1 MIRPFLKAGI
11 VAASIFL
18 GLAAQAEAATTSL
31 TIGLS
36 NGWVGSEWRTQMI
49 AEAQAAAAAWQAH
62 GVDVHVIVQS
72 ATTDVPGQIG
82 QVRNFINQGVNA
94 IIINPSSPT
103 AFSPVFAEAHSRGIL
118 VVATD
123 AEVSSKDAI
132 YVGINQKEW
141 AEKSAEWLAKTLHG
155 QGNVVAINGIAGN
168 AANEMRVAG
177 YREVFA
183 KYPGI
188 KVLNEANANWDEA
201 QGQQV
206 MQNLLATYPNIQ
218 GVWVQDGMAAGAWR
232 AIIAANKA
240 ELDCRDRGNPE
251 GFSHPLGRRP
261 SQFRRLGEPAGRD
274 GERAQ
279 RRGVEADRQ
288 AIQGWRVWR
297 GLWQRDLYSDP
308 VCG

>member
-62 GVDVHVIVQS
+62 GVDVPVIVQS

-82 QVRNFINQGVNA
+82 PVRNFINQGVNA

-141 AEKSAEWLAKTLHG
+141 AEKSAAWLVQAMHG

-168 AANEMRVAG
+168 AANEMRIAG

-183 KYPGI
+183 KNPGI

-206 MQNLLATYPNIQ
+206 MQTLLAT
-218 GVWVQDGMAAGAWR
+218 
-232 AIIAANKA
+232 
-240 ELDCRDRGNPE
+240 
-251 GFSHPLGRRP
+251 
-261 SQFRRLGEPAGRD
+261 
-274 GERAQ
+274 
-279 RRGVEADRQ
+279 
-288 AIQGWRVWR
+288 
-297 GLWQRDLYSDP
+297 
-308 VCG
+308 